1 MAYLVNITSRAERD
15 LAELYSQINAESSD
29 AALKWYRGLKDEI
42 LSLEEYPL
50 RCPVL
55 GAKGKLRQ
63 LLYGRKPHIYLVI
76 YHVLQR
82 QKRVEVLHIRYGAR
96 RKAKASDL
104 DW

>member
-15 LAELYSQINAESSD
+15 LAELYCRINAESSD
-29 AALKWYRGLKDEI
+29 TAMKWYRGLKNEI

-50 RCPVL
+50 RCPVFH
-55 GAKGKLRQ
+55 AKDKLRQ
-63 LLYGRKPHIYLVI
+63 LLYGGKPHVYLVI
-76 YHVLQR
+76 YRVLQK

-104 DW
+104 A